1 MCGVADADNN
11 SDWSSADVQ
20 VNKQLTGCWN
30 LKDLFFYAYK
40 TCDRK
45 PQTLLTSGL
54 SGSEQLTYWTS
65 SQTHWRASEWG
76 VKTRRYIKVFNIRG
90 VSLALLLPLFHL
102 QNYKLLSYIRC
113 EFYLSEPTRHI
124 PSGPLTCLP
133 EEEVFPLVFSLPLP
147 SSPHCHL
154 LATAREEKAS
164 SLRGRKKR
172 LPLGCFL
179 WQAWQN
185 NQPSHYGICKQW

>member
-1 MCGVADADNN
+1 MLEPEGLIFFTPTKPVIE
-11 SDWSSADVQ
+11 
-20 VNKQLTGCWN
+20 N
-30 LKDLFFYAYK
+30 LKPSWPLACPVLNSWRTGPVHK
-40 TCDRK
+40 
-45 PQTLLTSGL
+45 
-54 SGSEQLTYWTS
+54 
-65 SQTHWRASEWG
+65 HWRASEWG

-102 QNYKLLSYIRC
+102 QNYKLLSYFRC